1 MGKADKRKQEILD
14 ATAKLYE
21 AENYKDIN
29 IQKIAAATSMSRPSI
44 YNYFETKEE
53 IFLALLEEQYLCW
66 TAELEKLLAQDL
78 LGKTDFLADRIAASL
93 EQRPL
98 MLKLIANNIADFEDN
113 SRIENI
119 VHFKKA
125 YGATLDIVDKLL
137 LATKP
142 DWTEQERE
150 EIIYSFFPY
159 LYGLHPYTVATSK
172 QVQGLKTAKVDFH
185 FHSVY
190 ELTYNLLKKLLH

>member
-1 MGKADKRKQEILD
+1 MGKADKRAQEILT

-21 AENYKDIN
+21 EELYKDIN

-53 IFLALLEEQYLCW
+53 IFLSLLEEQYLCW
-66 TAELEKLLAQDL
+66 TAELEKLLAQGL
-78 LGKTDFLADRIAASL
+78 LGKTDFLADRIATSL

-113 SRIENI
+113 SRTENI
-119 VHFKKA
+119 VSFKKA
-125 YGATLDIVDKLL
+125 YGGTLDIVDKLL
-137 LATKP
+137 VAVNP
-142 DWTEQERE
+142 DWTRQERE

-159 LYGLHPYTVATSK
+159 LYGLYPYTAATGK
-172 QVQGLKTAKVDFH
+172 QVQGLKAAKVDFH
-185 FHSVY
+185 FYSVY
-190 ELTYNLLKKLLH
+190 ELSYNLLRKLLH